1 MKVHT
6 ICRKH
11 RTTALVGPGTLLS
24 ELECV
29 ACIAEQDAEQHE
41 ANRWRPCCPQMN
53 TTCCG
58 HDDQDPSVFLV
69 EIISPDFC
77 NVDHERESVDVP
89 F

>member
-6 ICRKH
+6 ICKKH
-11 RTTALVGPGTLLS
+11 KTTALVGPGTLLS
-24 ELECV
+24 ELECIT
-29 ACIAEQDAEQHE
+29 CINEYDE

-58 HDDQDPSVFLV
+58 HDDYADEPSFQVR
-69 EIISPDFC
+69 IDSPNYCD
-77 NVDHERESVDVP
+77 VDHERESADVP

>member
-1 MKVHT
+1 MRVHT
-6 ICRKH
+6 ICETH
-11 RTTALVGPGTLLS
+11 GTTALVGPGTLIS

-29 ACIAEQDAEQHE
+29 TCIAEQDE

-58 HDDQDPSVFLV
+58 HDDWEPVVFYV
-69 EIISPDFC
+69 EIVSPDYC
-77 NVDHERESVDVP
+77 DVDHERESAEVP

>member
-1 MKVHT
+1 MKVYT

-11 RTTALVGPGTLLS
+11 KTTVLVGPGSLLS
-24 ELECV
+24 EYECV
-29 ACIAEQDAEQHE
+29 VCIAEQDE

-58 HDDQDPSVFLV
+58 HDDQEPYVFYA
-69 EIISPDFC
+69 EIESPGFC
-77 NVDHERESVDVP
+77 NVDHERESADVP